1 MILFSDEGDFKMS
14 KLIFESG
21 GDLTFETWWSVDGV
35 GFEVGKGENK
45 GNALQLIMAMR
56 KHKSL
61 GIRKM
66 KIEQIDSFLC
76 VLCEKVRFVF
86 FGFQSLETI
95 ILAIRVVN

>member
-1 MILFSDEGDFKMS
+1 MILFSNEGDFKMS

-21 GDLTFETWWSVDGV
+21 GDLKFETWWSLDGV
-35 GFEVGKGENK
+35 GFEVGIGENK
-45 GNALQLIMAMR
+45 GNALQLIFSMR

-76 VLCEKVRFVF
+76 VLCEKVRFAF
-86 FGFQSLETI
+86 LDFQSLE
-95 ILAIRVVN
+95 